1 MRSKYLLFLVL
12 FVGVMTSNAQEAL
25 SAYKYVIVPTK
36 FDGFRKQNQYQTS
49 TLIKYLL
56 VERGLNAVYE
66 DDLPLD
72 LYQDKC
78 LGVKAL
84 LINESGTFTTKAHIE
99 FQDCQLQEVYR
110 TKTGSS
116 KIKDFKGAF
125 QEVIREAMGSL
136 NNYNYTYSPKEEK
149 ETVTVSFKDDV
160 KSLDE
165 ANDQVKVKKESSA
178 EETSKM
184 EAPEKEILPH
194 KETIEIQQES
204 VPTENIEEDLT
215 WYAQEI
221 PNGFQ
226 LVDKSPKVRLKLYR
240 TQQEGVYLAEGESLN
255 GVVYSEGGTWYLD
268 YYQEGKLV
276 HKPLKLKF

>member
-1 MRSKYLLFLVL
+1 MRSKYFLFLAL
-12 FVGVMTSNAQEAL
+12 FVGLMTTNAQEAL

-36 FDGFRKQNQYQTS
+36 FDGFRKQNQFQTS

-84 LINESGTFTTKAHIE
+84 LVDESGTFTTKAHIQ
-99 FQDCQLQEVYR
+99 FQDCQSQEVYR
-110 TKTGSS
+110 TKTGNS
-116 KIKDFKGAF
+116 KIKDYKDAF
-125 QEVIREAMGSL
+125 QEVIRESMSSL
-136 NNYNYTYSPKEEK
+136 NNYSYAYIPKEEK
-149 ETVTVSFKDDV
+149 ETVTVSFQDDI
-160 KSLDE
+160 KTLDE
-165 ANDQVKVKKESSA
+165 AADQVKAEEKDKA
-178 EETSKM
+178 EETFKM
-184 EAPEKEILPH
+184 EVPAKEILPE
-194 KETIEIQQES
+194 KETVEIQPES
-204 VPTENIEEDLT
+204 TPPMNMEEDLT

-226 LVDKSPKVRLKLYR
+226 LVDRSPKVRLKIYR
-240 TQQEGVYLAEGESLN
+240 TQQEEVFIAQGESLN

-268 YYQEGKLV
+268 YYKEGKLV
-276 HKPLKLKF
+276 HKALKIKF

>member
-84 LINESGTFTTKAHIE
+84 LVNESGTFTTKAHIE

>member
-1 MRSKYLLFLVL
+1 MRSKYLLFLALV
-12 FVGVMTSNAQEAL
+12 VGGMTTNAQEAL
-25 SAYKYVIVPTK
+25 SAYKYVIVPTQ
-36 FDGFRKQNQYQTS
+36 FDGFRKENQYQTS

-84 LINESGTFTTKAHIE
+84 LVNESGTFTTKAHIQ

-125 QEVIREAMGSL
+125 QEVIRESMSSL
-136 NNYNYTYSPKEEK
+136 NNFNYTYTPKEEE

-160 KSLDE
+160 KSLAE
-165 ANDQVKVKKESSA
+165 AADQVNVEKEFSA
-178 EETSKM
+178 EEISKK
-184 EAPEKEILPH
+184 EAPTKELLPQKEIV
-194 KETIEIQQES
+194 EIQPGS
-204 VPTENIEEDLT
+204 VPSKNIEEDLT

-226 LVDKSPKVRLKLYR
+226 LVDRSPKVRLKLYR

-255 GVVYSEGGTWYLD
+255 GVVYSEGGIWYLD
-268 YYQEGKLV
+268 YYKEDQLV
-276 HKPLKLKF
+276 HKALKIKF

>member
-84 LINESGTFTTKAHIE
+84 LVNESGTFTTKAHIE

-149 ETVTVSFKDDV
+149 ETVTLSFKDDV